1 MYENGLKGDF
11 SERDIK
17 IMQKAKA
24 YGVNALS
31 NEILAKEL
39 FGLTFKC
46 DLSKDNI
53 KGLLKFYRACDKS
66 VEVAQM
72 SFT

>member
-1 MYENGLKGDF
+1 MYESSLKGEF

-24 YGVNALS
+24 YGVEALS
-31 NEILAKEL
+31 NERLAKEL
-39 FGLTFKC
+39 LGLNFEY
-46 DLSKDNI
+46 DLNKDKI
-53 KGLLKFYRACDKS
+53 TGLLKFYRACDKS

-72 SFT
+72 SS

>member
-1 MYENGLKGDF
+1 MYESELKGNF

-24 YGVNALS
+24 YGIDSLS
-31 NEILAKEL
+31 NKILAKEL
-39 FGLTFKC
+39 FGLTFKQ
-46 DLSKDNI
+46 DLSKNKI

-66 VEVAQM
+66 VEIAQM
-72 SFT
+72 SS

>member
-1 MYENGLKGDF
+1 MYESELKGDF

-24 YGVNALS
+24 YGVDSLS

-39 FGLTFKC
+39 FGLTFKQ
-46 DLSKDNI
+46 DLSKSKID
-53 KGLLKFYRACDKS
+53 GLLKFYRACDKS
-66 VEVAQM
+66 VDTAQM
-72 SFT
+72 SS

>member
-1 MYENGLKGDF
+1 MYINKLKGNF

-24 YGVNALS
+24 YGLDSLS
-31 NEILAKEL
+31 NEQLAKEL
-39 FGLTFKC
+39 FGLTFKQ
-46 DLSKDNI
+46 DFGKNKI
-53 KGLLKFYRACDKS
+53 EGLLKFYRACDKS

-72 SFT
+72 SS